1 MWGGSDE
8 GFDCQENKTFAQAEA
23 ICATAGARL
32 CTVAELEDECTRGT
46 GCFHDWDLV
55 WGTGMPTPTA
65 SVVCGRADYCPS
77 EAAGL
82 RKVDELHEVCVCST
96 SIHIPSRALEC

>member
-1 MWGGSDE
+1 MPLAARGLFQVRCCSETQLSSTWLKNEGCSVWGGSDE

-32 CTVAELEDECTRGT
+32 CTVAELEDDCTVGT

-55 WGTGMPTPTA
+55 WGIPTITP
-65 SVVCGRADYCPS
+65 
-77 EAAGL
+77 AAGYI
-82 RKVDELHEVCVCST
+82 ST
-96 SIHIPSRALEC
+96 YATPN